1 MKQKFLLLA
10 ALAGGGI
17 LGAQAQQLPNG
28 GFENWDDCVV
38 YRGKTVET
46 KFVGTDPVNWNG
58 SNISQKGAQLGN
70 DKDDPN
76 LVTKVAGNGSE
87 TAVYLH
93 NCFEGLGKIGSVA
106 PAYVTLGTPWAYAKV
121 VFTSIKES
129 DGGSFGGM
137 NFKFRPDAIKFDY
150 KRAHYE
156 NPNDPNAN
164 RNDNEA
170 ASVVAYLWKG
180 SYTNEQ
186 KVGYNGE
193 AETMTDRDRFVLGT
207 MQSTASPDAKLI
219 AEINAKI
226 EGDAADWTSK
236 TIEFTY
242 KDNTTA
248 PEKLNVI
255 FCAGDYFGDQ
265 KKLGVGNSL
274 TIDNVEFVYYHALTS
289 FTFNGKTYNFEGST
303 TNLDLSNEVYDKS
316 KTNWE
321 KKGVGAEVIESYNAQ
336 THVLTLTVR
345 GNDYA
350 TNNSSETVYTI
361 QFGKPVSGKLSSL
374 TVNGS
379 QNILQTDKA
388 YYTVRGEYTSNS
400 IQYVAEDGEIATV
413 NTTYN
418 AANRIATI
426 HVNAN
431 TKKSYYYVKFAK
443 ENVTAFES
451 KLLIGFNALGGLL
464 SAPVQSVELAT
475 PEVKEGQKRTTLQ
488 LLNFSL
494 GDMHIG
500 DIFVEDATY
509 EEVGNKVIITKSI
522 VGKGLFEIFGDA
534 AVEINPDINSLTLNG
549 VLKNNQLTAAITID
563 WGGNNI
569 DVRVASLDAASIDAT
584 GISGVTFSAVREGL
598 TNPNALIYADAGATN
613 AAANDIVDGTCANL
627 TITERNAFDAPN
639 AFHAPKAFTATQ
651 VSYDRA
657 FKFGN
662 NYVSSFVLPFAMDK
676 ANVDGKVYKFNAVN
690 GDNVNF
696 TEVTGQLE
704 ANVPYLIVANSANP
718 FSTALANGVQIA
730 ATPEKME
737 VTANNAPGFAHIG
750 SYNTTKVTSTAEAT
764 YYGYTGGKFV
774 KANTGTL
781 NPFRTLIK
789 ATGTTATQFSLKLD
803 GEVTGIIGVNT
814 ELGKVD
820 VYNLEGKLVRS
831 QVEAA
836 TALQGLE
843 KGVYVI
849 NGKKVMK

>member
-38 YRGKTVET
+38 YRGKNVTT
-46 KFVGTDPVNWNG
+46 KVVGTDPVNWNG
-58 SNISQKGAQLGN
+58 SNISQKGALLGN
-70 DKDDPN
+70 DKDDDK
-76 LVTKVAGNGSE
+76 LVTKVAGNGSAS
-87 TAVYLH
+87 AVYLH
-93 NCFEGLGKIGSVA
+93 NCFEGVGKAGSVA

-121 VFTSIKES
+121 QFISIKES
-129 DGGSFGGM
+129 DGGSFGSIEFT
-137 NFKFRPDAIKFDY
+137 NRPDAIKFDY
-150 KRAHYE
+150 KRAHFE
-156 NPNDPNAN
+156 NPNDKKAN

-170 ASVVAYLWKG
+170 ASVVAYLWNG
-180 SYTNEQ
+180 SYTNKQ
-186 KVGYNGE
+186 KVGYNG
-193 AETMTDRDRFVLGT
+193 AEEDMTDRDRFVLGT

-226 EGDAADWTSK
+226 EGNAADWTSK

-265 KKLGVGNSL
+265 KQLGVGNSL

-316 KTNWE
+316 KASWV

-336 THVLTLTVR
+336 TQVLTLTVR

-361 QFGKPVSGKLSSL
+361 QFGQSVSGKLSSL

-388 YYTVRGEYTSNS
+388 YYTVRGEYTANS
-400 IQYVAEDGEIATV
+400 IQWVAEDGEMATV
-413 NTTYN
+413 DTTYN

-426 HVNAN
+426 HVKAN
-431 TKKSYYYVKFAK
+431 EKESTYYVKFAK
-443 ENVTAFES
+443 EKVTAFES

-464 SAPVQSVELAT
+464 SAPIQSVELAT

-494 GDMHIG
+494 GDMLIG

-522 VGKGLFEIFGDA
+522 EGKGLFEIFGDN
-534 AVEINPDINSLTLNG
+534 AVGINPEINSLTLNG
-549 VLKNNQLTAAITID
+549 VLENNQLTAAITID

-584 GISGVTFSAVREGL
+584 GISGVNFVAVRDGL
-598 TNPNALIYADAGATN
+598 TNHNVLIYADADAMG

-627 TITERNAFDAPN
+627 TITEGN
-639 AFHAPKAFTATQ
+639 AFHAPKDFTATQ

-662 NYVSSFVLPFAMDK
+662 NYVSSFVLPFAMNTNDV
-676 ANVDGKVYKFNAVN
+676 NGKVYKFNAVN

-704 ANVPYLIVANSANP
+704 ANKPYLIVANSANP
-718 FSTALANGVQIA
+718 FSTALANRVQIV
-730 ATPEKME
+730 ATPETMK
-737 VTANNAPGFAHIG
+737 VTASNAPSFAHIG
-750 SYNTTKVTSTAEAT
+750 SYNKTEVTSGNGTT
-764 YYGYTGGKFV
+764 YYGYTGGNFV

>member
-1 MKQKFLLLA
+1 MNKKFILLA
-10 ALAGGGI
+10 ALAGGVT

-28 GFENWDDCVV
+28 GFENWDECVV

-46 KFVGTDPVNWNG
+46 KVVGIDPVNWNG
-58 SNISQKGAQLGN
+58 SNISQKGAILGS

-93 NCFEGLGKIGSVA
+93 NCFEGFGKIGSVA
-106 PAYVTLGTPWAYAKV
+106 PAYVTLGTPWAYAEVKNLATIV
-121 VFTSIKES
+121 SS

-137 NFKFRPDAIKFDY
+137 NFNFRPDAIKFDY
-150 KRAHYE
+150 KRAHFE
-156 NPNDPNAN
+156 NPNDKNAN

-170 ASVVAYLWKG
+170 ASVVAYLWNG
-180 SYTNEQ
+180 SYTNKQ
-186 KVGYNGE
+186 KVGYNG
-193 AETMTDRDRFVLGT
+193 AEEDMTDRDRFVLGT

-265 KKLGVGNSL
+265 KQLGVGNSL

-316 KTNWE
+316 KASWV

-336 THVLTLTVR
+336 TQVLTLTVR

-361 QFGKPVSGKLSSL
+361 QFGQSVSGKLSSL

-388 YYTVRGEYTSNS
+388 YYTVRGEYTANS
-400 IQYVAEDGEIATV
+400 IQWVAEDGEMATV
-413 NTTYN
+413 DTTYN

-426 HVNAN
+426 HVKAN
-431 TKKSYYYVKFAK
+431 EKESTYYVKFAK
-443 ENVTAFES
+443 EKVTAFES

-464 SAPVQSVELAT
+464 SAPIQSVELAT

-494 GDMHIG
+494 GDMLIG

-522 VGKGLFEIFGDA
+522 EGKGLFEIFGDN
-534 AVEINPDINSLTLNG
+534 AVGINPEINSLTLNG
-549 VLKNNQLTAAITID
+549 VLENNQLTAAITID

-584 GISGVTFSAVREGL
+584 GISGVNFVAVRDGL
-598 TNPNALIYADAGATN
+598 TNPNALIYADAEATE
-613 AAANDIVDGTCANL
+613 ATDNDIVGGTCANL
-627 TITERNAFDAPN
+627 TITEGY
-639 AFHAPKAFTATQ
+639 AFHAPKAFTATK
-651 VSYDRA
+651 VSYDRV

-662 NYVSSFVLPFAMDK
+662 DYVSSFVLPFAMNTAD
-676 ANVDGKVYKFNAVN
+676 VDGKVYKFNAVN

-696 TEVTGQLE
+696 TEVTGQLD
-704 ANVPYLIVANSANP
+704 ANTPYLIVASKANP
-718 FSTALANGVQIA
+718 FNRALANGVKIA
-730 ATPEKME
+730 ATPETMDVK
-737 VTANNAPGFAHIG
+737 ANNKQGFAHIG

-764 YYGYTGGKFV
+764 YYGYTDGKFV

>member
-1 MKQKFLLLA
+1 MNKKFILLA
-10 ALAGGGI
+10 ALAGGVT

-46 KFVGTDPVNWNG
+46 KVVGIDPVNWNG
-58 SNISQKGAQLGN
+58 SNISQKGASLRK
-70 DKDDPN
+70 DKDDDK
-76 LVTKVAGNGSE
+76 LVTKVAGNGGKS
-87 TAVYLH
+87 AVYLQ
-93 NCFEGLGKIGSVA
+93 NRFEGVNLGLFKVGSVA
-106 PAYVTLGTPWAYAKV
+106 PAYVSLGTPWAYANV
-121 VFTSIKES
+121 SGTTIKES
-129 DGGSFGGM
+129 DGGSFGGIT
-137 NFKFRPDAIKFDY
+137 FKFRPDAIKFDY
-150 KRAHYE
+150 KRAHFE
-156 NPNDPNAN
+156 NPNDKSAN
-164 RNDNEA
+164 CNDNEA

-180 SYTNEQ
+180 SYTGKQ
-186 KVGYNGE
+186 KVGYNG
-193 AETMTDRDRFVLGT
+193 AEEDMTDRDRFVLGS
-207 MQSTASPDAKLI
+207 MQSTASADAKLI

-265 KKLGVGNSL
+265 KQLGVGNSL

-316 KTNWE
+316 KASWV

-336 THVLTLTVR
+336 TQVLTLTVR

-361 QFGKPVSGKLSSL
+361 QFGQSVSGKLSSL

-388 YYTVRGEYTSNS
+388 YYTVRGEYTANS
-400 IQYVAEDGEIATV
+400 IQWVAEDGEMATV
-413 NTTYN
+413 DTTYN

-426 HVNAN
+426 HVKAN
-431 TKKSYYYVKFAK
+431 EKESTYYVKFAK
-443 ENVTAFES
+443 EKVTAFES

-464 SAPVQSVELAT
+464 SAPIQSVELAT

-494 GDMHIG
+494 GDMLIG

-522 VGKGLFEIFGDA
+522 EGKGLFEIFGDN
-534 AVEINPDINSLTLNG
+534 AVGINPEINSLTLNG
-549 VLKNNQLTAAITID
+549 VLENNQLTAAITID
-563 WGGNNI
+563 WSGNNI

-584 GISGVTFSAVREGL
+584 DISGVDLSIVRQGL
-598 TNPNALIYADAGATN
+598 TNPNALIYADADATGD
-613 AAANDIVDGTCANL
+613 AANDIVGGTCANL
-627 TITERNAFDAPN
+627 TIAEGN
-639 AFHAPKAFTATQ
+639 AFHALKPFTATQ

-662 NYVSSFVLPFAMDK
+662 GYVSSFVLPFAMNTTD
-676 ANVDGKVYKFNAVN
+676 VDGKVYKFNAVN

-696 TEVTGQLE
+696 TEVTGQLK
-704 ANVPYLIVANSANP
+704 ANTPYLIVASKANP
-718 FSTALANGVQIA
+718 FNRALANGNGVQIE

-737 VTANNAPGFAHIG
+737 VTASDAPGFAHIG
-750 SYNTTKVTSTAEAT
+750 SYNTKEVTSDNITT

-774 KANTGTL
+774 KANNGTL

>member
-10 ALAGGGI
+10 ALAGGGN
-17 LGAQAQQLPNG
+17 LGAQAQQLLNG

-38 YRGKTVET
+38 YRGKNVAT
-46 KFVGTDPVNWNG
+46 KLVGTDPVNWNG
-58 SNISQKGAQLGN
+58 SNISQKGASLGK
-70 DKDDPN
+70 DKDDDK
-76 LVTKVAGNGSE
+76 LVTKVAGNGGKS
-87 TAVYLH
+87 AVYLQ
-93 NCFEGLGKIGSVA
+93 NRFEGVNLGLLKVGSVA
-106 PAYVTLGTPWAYAKV
+106 PAYVSLGTPWAYANV
-121 VFTSIKES
+121 SGTTIKES
-129 DGGSFGGM
+129 DGGSFGGIT
-137 NFKFRPDAIKFDY
+137 FKFRPDAIKFDY
-150 KRAHYE
+150 KRAHFE
-156 NPNDPNAN
+156 NPNDKSAN

-180 SYTNEQ
+180 SYTGKQ
-186 KVGYNGE
+186 KVGYNG
-193 AETMTDRDRFVLGT
+193 AEEDMTDRDRFVLGS
-207 MQSTASPDAKLI
+207 MQSTASADAKLI

-226 EGDAADWTSK
+226 EGKAADWTSK

-265 KKLGVGNSL
+265 KQLGVGNSL

-316 KTNWE
+316 KASWV

-336 THVLTLTVR
+336 TQVLTLTVR

-361 QFGKPVSGKLSSL
+361 QFGQSVSGKLSSL

-388 YYTVRGEYTSNS
+388 YYTVRGEYTANS

-431 TKKSYYYVKFAK
+431 TKESYYYVKFAK

-494 GDMHIG
+494 GDMLIG

-522 VGKGLFEIFGDA
+522 KGKGLFEIFGDN
-534 AVEINPDINSLTLNG
+534 AVGINPDINSLTLNG

-584 GISGVTFSAVREGL
+584 GISGVDFSAVRAGL
-598 TNPNALIYADAGATN
+598 TNPNALIYADAETTGAN
-613 AAANDIVDGTCANL
+613 ANDIVGGTCANL
-627 TITERNAFDAPN
+627 TITEGN

-651 VSYDRA
+651 VSYNRA
-657 FKFGN
+657 FNAADG
-662 NYVSSFVLPFAMDK
+662 YVSSFVLPFAMNTAD
-676 ANVDGKVYKFNAVN
+676 VDGKVYKFNAVN

-764 YYGYTGGKFV
+764 YYGYTDGKFV